1 MPRPI
6 VFVFAAALLAAST
19 ARAAEPAPSGFEI
32 GVRTGYAFAA
42 GNRGATPNQT
52 DQAVGDYVAG
62 QVPLW
67 LDVGYRLN
75 GAVYLGGFAQYGFG
89 IVNDDRQ
96 DGCRNDN
103 VNCSAS
109 DVRLGVMGRY
119 HLPAISQLSPWL
131 GFGVGYEWATF
142 SVSLQQP
149 VLGINGGDA
158 TWSGF
163 EFANL
168 QLGADYYVAPKVAL
182 APFVSVS
189 FGQYRHVS
197 GKTTI
202 GMTTTTTDEDVTQTS
217 VHEWI
222 LIGVRAAFMP

>member
-1 MPRPI
+1 MARTIVI
-6 VFVFAAALLAAST
+6 VFGAALLAAST
-19 ARAAEPAPSGFEI
+19 ARAAEPAQSGIEI
-32 GVRTGYAFAA
+32 GLRTGYAFAA

-52 DQAVGDYVAG
+52 DAAVGDYVAG

-96 DGCRNDN
+96 DGCRLDN
-103 VNCSAS
+103 VSCSAS

-142 SVSLQQP
+142 SINTSGP
-149 VLGINGGDA
+149 VLGPTNTDV

-168 QLGADYYVAPKVAL
+168 QLGADYHVAPKVAL

-197 GKTTI
+197 GNTTV
-202 GMTTTTTDEDVTQTS
+202 GTTTTTMDEDVTATS
-217 VHEWI
+217 IHEWI

>member
-1 MPRPI
+1 MARTVVI
-6 VFVFAAALLAAST
+6 VFAAALLAAST
-19 ARAAEPAPSGFEI
+19 ARAAEPAPSGIEI
-32 GVRTGYAFAA
+32 GLRTGYAFAA
-42 GNRGATPNQT
+42 GNRGATPTQS
-52 DQAVGDYVAG
+52 DQPVGDYVGG

-75 GAVYLGGFAQYGFG
+75 DAVYLGGFLQYGFG

-96 DGCRNDN
+96 DLCRNASVD
-103 VNCSAS
+103 CSAS
-109 DVRLGVMGRY
+109 DTRLGLMGRY
-119 HLPAISQLSPWL
+119 HLPVGAPLSPWL

-142 SVSLQQP
+142 SLNQSLI
-149 VLGINGGDA
+149 GSSNTDA

-168 QLGADYYVAPKVAL
+168 QAGADYHVAPKVAL
-182 APFVSVS
+182 APFASVS
-189 FGQYRHVS
+189 FGQFRHTS
-197 GKTTI
+197 TETRTGT
-202 GMTTTTTDEDVTQTS
+202 TTTTTDEDVTQTS